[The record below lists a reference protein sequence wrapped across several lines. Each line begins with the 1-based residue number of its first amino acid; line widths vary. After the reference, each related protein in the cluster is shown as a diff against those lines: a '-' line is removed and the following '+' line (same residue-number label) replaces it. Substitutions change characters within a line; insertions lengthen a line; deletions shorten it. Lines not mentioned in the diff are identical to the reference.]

1 MRLGVFAVTVALL
14 CQMTYIVLSNDSA
27 MKKRKTPKKTVQ
39 KSKTKRRAKVK
50 SGYKEE
56 MSEKSESYLEEP
68 AIAFRV
74 LRGGKKKI
82 YAVTPGYGFFIR
94 GLRKAS
100 NLGQVSALV
109 EAGIPSK
116 EVEPIIE
123 FLDLKVPEVA
133 QAAGVSPST
142 VSRWGAD
149 SSIGAAGSN
158 QFFRIDEIIRKGV
171 NLFGSLDMFKTWLH
185 SPNMALGNKIP
196 AKLLISQIGIDI
208 VEEAVDALHYG
219 NVM

>member
-1 MRLGVFAVTVALL
+1 M
-14 CQMTYIVLSNDSA
+14 SNDIA
-27 MKKRKTPKKTVQ
+27 MKKRQTQKKTAQ
-39 KSKTKRRAKVK
+39 KPGAGRRAKAK
-50 SGYKEE
+50 PTYN
-56 MSEKSESYLEEP
+56 EKMAEANQSYLGEP

-74 LRGGKKKI
+74 SRGGKKKI

-94 GLRKAS
+94 GFRKAS

-116 EVEPIIE
+116 EVAPIIE
-123 FLDLKVPEVA
+123 FLDLKVPEIA
-133 QAAGVSPST
+133 QAAAVSPST
-142 VSRWGAD
+142 VSRWDAD
-149 SSIGAAGSN
+149 SSIGVAGSN

-171 NLFGSLDMFKTWLH
+171 DLFGGLEMFKAWLH

-196 AKLLISQIGIDI
+196 AKLLTSQIGIDI